1 MSNLAYFGLGI
12 LLGLGISIY
21 YMVSREEKIEKRMIL
36 SRQIYTTKKLNQT
49 MESVIEKISGDVERL
64 KRELT
69 EEEKNEIIMQCYNQK
84 FLLNKF

>member
-21 YMVSREEKIEKRMIL
+21 YIASREEKIEKRIIIN
-36 SRQIYTTKKLNQT
+36 QKIYTTKKLNQT
-49 MESVIEKISGDVERL
+49 MESIVEKISGDVERL

-69 EEEKNEIIMQCYNQK
+69 EDEKNKIIMECYNQK
-84 FLLNKF
+84 FLINKL

>member
-84 FLLNKF
+84 FMLNKF

>member
-21 YMVSREEKIEKRMIL
+21 YMVSREEKIEKRMLL

-84 FLLNKF
+84 FMLNKF